1 MMGYV
6 HGIIITAIVTT
17 TVRSPTMTNSPMESQ
32 ASLVIIMGT
41 SCTSPFLLDFD
52 TLYPVCCSAYGGT
65 WA

>member
-1 MMGYV
+1 
-6 HGIIITAIVTT
+6 
-17 TVRSPTMTNSPMESQ
+17 MTNSPMESQ

-41 SCTSPFLLDFD
+41 GCTSPILLDFD